1 MKFKIS
7 SINKIKKYRSIVPKL
22 RKIVIK
28 HLWSIHSLKLDN
40 KKYILSLKNQPEPS
54 YQLYAYR
61 ELYNFHEKKIINDNV
76 RPNNG
81 HCIDI
86 GANIGFFTQLFQKK
100 NPNQKVYSFEA
111 DKVVFTILK
120 KNFKKNKNVIC
131 MRGKVGKYLNV
142 DSLIKKK
149 VQFIKIDIDGLDLL
163 ALKSCEQIIK
173 LYKPKI
179 IIEISEDSNSR
190 HFIPYND
197 VISFLE
203 KRNYL
208 CNEILGYDSLLSF
221 KKFNREL
228 RRGEVINLFAVQK
241 L

>member
-1 MKFKIS
+1 MKFKLS
-7 SINKIKKYRSIVPKL
+7 LINKIKKYRSIVPKF
-22 RKIVIK
+22 RKMIIK

-40 KKYILSLKNQPEPS
+40 KKYILSLKNAPEPS

-61 ELYNFHEKKIINDNV
+61 ELYNFHEKKIVNDNV
-76 RPNNG
+76 KPNEG

-100 NPNQKVYSFEA
+100 NPNQKIYSFES
-111 DKVVFTILK
+111 DKQVFTILK
-120 KNFKKNKNVIC
+120 NNFKNIKNVIC
-131 MRGKVGKYLNV
+131 TRGYVGKDLIV

-179 IIEISEDSNSR
+179 IVEIAEDSNRLHS
-190 HFIPYND
+190 IPYQD
-197 VISFLE
+197 VITFLE

-208 CNEILGYDSLLSF
+208 CSEILGYEQLHSLQQ
-221 KKFNREL
+221 FNREL
-228 RRGEVINLFAVQK
+228 RRGEVINIFAVQK